1 MRKFPVV
8 LAMLALSATSALA
21 QIVKT
26 TCTPSDKEFRKA
38 VKTIMYRTNGH
49 DITPKRMK
57 AMEVTQSVINNFT
70 NSDWR
75 TYRRATA
82 EEAAIMEQSGVPY
95 FLHQSF
101 EKVRKELSK
110 TKVKEG
116 TVAVWL
122 LYNMGYIVKT
132 PTATFGEG
140 AEHRHRSSVPHDRRR
155 RRGRNQ
161 AAGVPRNRRPRPCY
175 RENGSQERYLLLSD
189 QSRHVRR

>member
-1 MRKFPVV
+1 
-8 LAMLALSATSALA
+8 MLALSATSALA

-75 TYRRATA
+75 TYRRTTA

-101 EKVRKELSK
+101 EKVRKELSDLV
-110 TKVKEG
+110 TEL
-116 TVAVWL
+116 A
-122 LYNMGYIVKT
+122 
-132 PTATFGEG
+132 
-140 AEHRHRSSVPHDRRR
+140 
-155 RRGRNQ
+155 
-161 AAGVPRNRRPRPCY
+161 
-175 RENGSQERYLLLSD
+175 
-189 QSRHVRR
+189 